1 MGQYLI
7 SLQMHSSSKSYSV
20 INGGMVNSSSIFWQ
34 TVLSLHLKT
43 GEWLSTWKCS
53 LSPSSE
59 PTANINALSHA
70 QSLIVVPQTKITMI
84 RIQNRLPTRTK
95 IELRGW
101 SVSKWSS
108 VILGV
113 EYRAKIKNFFSTTL
127 AKSTKILKVISLELV
142 SACASVEKLS

>member
-1 MGQYLI
+1 MGQ
-7 SLQMHSSSKSYSV
+7 SLLSRQMHSSSKSCSV
-20 INGGMVNSSSIFWQ
+20 INGDMVNSSSIFWQ
-34 TVLSLHLKT
+34 TALSLLLKT

-59 PTANINALSHA
+59 TTANTNALSHA
-70 QSLIVVPQTKITMI
+70 QSLKVVLQTKITMI
-84 RIQNRLPTRTK
+84 RVLNRLLTRTI

-113 EYRAKIKNFFSTTL
+113 EYRAKIKRSYSKTL